1 MDILD
6 EIASAWGWMGVRPRE
21 IIMQNAFGNVIF
33 TDEDGQYWR
42 ICPEE
47 LSCEVIATDGE
58 QFARVQNSDS
68 FLRDWIMQA
77 LVEQASSTLGNL
89 SGERCYCLKIP
100 GPLGGDYALH
110 NIGTIGRV
118 ELVSVSGH
126 IAQQIKDLSD
136 GAKIKLNIID

>member
-89 SGERCYCLKIP
+89 SSTTLVRLVEWNWFQSRVISRNRLKTFP
-100 GPLGGDYALH
+100 MA
-110 NIGTIGRV
+110 RR
-118 ELVSVSGH
+118 SS
-126 IAQQIKDLSD
+126 
-136 GAKIKLNIID
+136 